1 MSGTISYPV
10 MDQVVFV
17 TMLVLVCCVCVVFC
31 FVLFFLLDYGL
42 ISQNLG
48 NQSKHT
54 FTSLLVRSFIQHLLY
69 GRGSPVTAST
79 LGGCILAGEIPTNYN
94 MSYRSALG
102 R

>member
-17 TMLVLVCCVCVVFC
+17 TMLVLVCCVCGFLLC
-31 FVLFFLLDYGL
+31 FVFLLDYGL
-42 ISQNLG
+42 ISQNWG

-54 FTSLLVRSFIQHLLY
+54 FTSLLIRSFIQHLLY
-69 GRGSPVTAST
+69 VRGNPVMAST
-79 LGGCILAGEIPTNYN
+79 LGGCSLVGEIPTNCN